1 MGPKMNQTTNPLK
14 HYFRQP
20 VVYLRLP
27 SDGQFWPM
35 GSLDMPP
42 NRELPVLPMTAMD
55 EISYRTPDALFNG
68 TAVVDVIQSCVP
80 NIKNAWKVPSMDL
93 NAILVAIRIASYGD
107 TLELQTQCPKCN
119 EISDFGLDLNAV
131 QSSIPQPNYSAS
143 VAAGDLEVYFKP
155 IDYEQQNTINA
166 LQFEQQKVIQML
178 PTSELP
184 EEEKVKRIN
193 DALTALTQ
201 LTVQVMKNSI
211 AAIKTPEAVVSE
223 SEFIDEFLLNCDRRL
238 FNSIRDKAIE
248 LRESSEIPPMKAQ
261 CPHCQHDYE
270 QPISLDSTNFFGLA
284 S

>member
-1 MGPKMNQTTNPLK
+1 MSQSSNPLK
-14 HYFRQP
+14 NYFRQP
-20 VVYLRLP
+20 AVYLRLP
-27 SDGQFWPM
+27 SDGQYWTM

-93 NAILVAIRIASYGD
+93 NAILIAIRIASYGD

-119 EISDFGLDLNAV
+119 EISDFGLDLNIV
-131 QSSIPQPNYSAS
+131 QSSIPRPDYSSS
-143 VAAGDLEVYFKP
+143 VSTGDLEVYFKP
-155 IDYEQQNTINA
+155 IDYAQQNTINA

-178 PTSELP
+178 PTSDMP

-223 SEFIDEFLLNCDRRL
+223 SEFIDEFLINCDRRL
-238 FNSIRDKAIE
+238 FNQIRDKAIE

-261 CPHCQHDYE
+261 CAHCQHDYE